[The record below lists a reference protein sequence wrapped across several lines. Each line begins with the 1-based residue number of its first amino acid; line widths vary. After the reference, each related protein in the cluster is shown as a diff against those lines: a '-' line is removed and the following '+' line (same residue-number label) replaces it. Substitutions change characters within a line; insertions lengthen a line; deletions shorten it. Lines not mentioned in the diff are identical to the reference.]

1 MQKLNTTMS
10 SKLIILKDKNIKL
23 YLVFSLTFLI
33 GLMQAF
39 EMPSLAKMYFFEWVK
54 SLSHA

>member
-23 YLVFSLTFLI
+23 YLTFLI
-33 GLMQAF
+33 ALMQAF
-39 EMPSLAKMYFFEWVK
+39 EMPSLAKIYFF
-54 SLSHA
+54 

>member
-1 MQKLNTTMS
+1 MQNLNTAIS

-33 GLMQAF
+33 IGFMQAF
-39 EMPSLAKMYFFEWVK
+39 EMPSLAKMYFF
-54 SLSHA
+54 LSG